1 MEIQIKKKWNTCK
14 SKTRTIIR
22 KKSNKRRLE
31 RKISNT
37 KKIPGLP
44 QGTTREKVTFINL
57 YKNNFKLTNMCVV
70 LNISPKTYYKYR
82 NKEDPDYYDYL
93 IIKEIFDNSKG
104 TYGYRRIVDGLFQKY
119 GVVMNG
125 KKVLRIMKKYNLIA
139 EYIRKSKKK
148 NKNERIED
156 NVKPNLL
163 KRNFNTDSPNK
174 VWDTDVTY
182 LIFKGARA
190 YLSTIIDLYDR
201 HVVSYVI
208 SKRNDLKLVMDTLN
222 EALSKEK
229 DVHGL
234 IIHSDQGFQYTSYE
248 YKAICESNGIQISMS
263 RKGTPIDDSP
273 IESWHSLL
281 KKETLYNNNITSLQE
296 YIQLVE
302 EWILFY
308 NTTRLKSKIK
318 KKRKTYTK
326 REK

>member
-1 MEIQIKKKWNTCK
+1 
-14 SKTRTIIR
+14 
-22 KKSNKRRLE
+22 
-31 RKISNT
+31 
-37 KKIPGLP
+37 
-44 QGTTREKVTFINL
+44 
-57 YKNNFKLTNMCVV
+57 MCTV
-70 LNISPKTYYKYR
+70 LNISSKTYYKYR

-93 IIKEIFDNSKG
+93 IIKEIFDDSKG
-104 TYGYRRIVDGLFQKY
+104 TYGYRRIVDGLLQKY
-119 GVVMNG
+119 GVIMNG
-125 KKVLRIMKKYNLIA
+125 KKVLRIMKKH
-139 EYIRKSKKK
+139 
-148 NKNERIED
+148 KNERIEN

-163 KRNFNTDSPNK
+163 NRNFTTDALNK

-182 LIFKGARA
+182 LIFKGSRA

-201 HVVSYVI
+201 HVVSYKI
-208 SKRNDLKLVMDTLN
+208 SKNNDNKLVMDTLN
-222 EALSKEK
+222 EALDKEK

-248 YKAICESNGIQISMS
+248 YKAVCESNGIQISMS

-273 IESWHSLL
+273 IESWHALL

-318 KKRKTYTK
+318 KKIKTYTK